1 MGRAAELA
9 LKLESGGLTVPP
21 PSEHP
26 MSGVAECRW
35 VAPSSLVATAESAL
49 AAGFFYESMTC
60 VDRIDPH
67 GVFELIYT
75 FNRWDEPARV
85 AVRVWAPKDEAVPS
99 MSGVYGIAAWNEREA
114 WEFYGLRFAN
124 HPNLTWLLLPE
135 DTEFH
140 PLLKS
145 FTAPPPSI
153 YDDSMNPSAAPAD
166 TGDAHD
172 HAHG

>member
-1 MGRAAELA
+1 MGAAAELA
-9 LKLESGGLTVPP
+9 MGLEGAGLTVAP

-26 MSGVAECRW
+26 ISGVAESRW
-35 VAPSSLVATAESAL
+35 VAPASLVKVAEAL
-49 AAGFFYESMTC
+49 REAGFFYESMTC
-60 VDRIDPH
+60 VDRLDPH

-75 FNRWDEPARV
+75 FNRWDEAARF

-135 DTEFH
+135 DTEFR

-153 YDDSMNPSAAPAD
+153 YDDSMNPPAPAD
-166 TGDAHD
+166 DGGAHD